1 MRYGYIMEGITPGTE
16 DIMAEK
22 MRKLGCES
30 VVMEKAYDG
39 FNRVEWKELT
49 QKMVKGDEL
58 ICYDLAHLASEYR
71 MLRELRSFCSRQ
83 HVTLY
88 TMEGLR
94 EKDGLINQSGLNLLD
109 EILAFL
115 SAKDKRVMAVII
127 GLREQ
132 VKMLFPQESEAV
144 QEKIY
149 ASLCLAEGVSEGYF
163 YQATGKSGPEF
174 TRRIRSWMSEGY
186 RKELKSPSRKRFESE
201 IERHLDEA
209 RKRNDQT

>member
-22 MRKLGCES
+22 MRKLGCDS

-39 FNRVEWKELT
+39 FNRVEWKALA

-58 ICYDLAHLASEYR
+58 ICYDLAHLASDYR
-71 MLRELRSFCSRQ
+71 MLRELRSLCSLRC
-83 HVTLY
+83 VTLY
-88 TMEGLR
+88 TLEGLR
-94 EKDGLINQSGLNLLD
+94 EEDGLINHSDLNLLD
-109 EILAFL
+109 GILAFL
-115 SAKDKRVMAVII
+115 GARDKRIMTVVI

-132 VKMLFPQESEAV
+132 VKMLFSQESETI

-174 TRRIRSWMSEGY
+174 TRRIKNWMTEGY

-201 IERHLDEA
+201 LERHLDEA
-209 RKRNDQT
+209 RKRNDLS